1 MKRKIREICTI
12 FFAALFFLSGCS
24 AFRNQDST
32 GISAVRG
39 QEAASVYAPAEKN
52 RLTVYTSHQ
61 EDIYSPII
69 KEFEERTGIWVSVK
83 TGGTMELLEAIAAES
98 EKPQCDVIFGG
109 GIESLDSYRN
119 HFSPYQS
126 SLTENLPSEYLQE
139 DGLWTPFSIPPV
151 VLIYNPKLIRTNP
164 PTGWDS
170 LINPAWKGKIAFADP
185 EISGSSY
192 TALATL
198 LQILPGE
205 KAELL
210 QLFFHNLEGR
220 TLSDSGMVV
229 SEVANGSCYIGV
241 TLEENALRGI
251 KKGYDIAM
259 VYPEEGT
266 SAIPDGTAI
275 ISGCPHEENAR
286 LFLDFTLGNDVQTY
300 LSESCNLRAVQ
311 ADIPQ
316 PDGVTQDFPC
326 FDYDIGWAA
335 GNQEEILASWHS
347 LKTDSEVISSLEIPE
362 TAGDSAADKEVAP

>member
-1 MKRKIREICTI
+1 MRRKIREICTI
-12 FFAALFFLSGCS
+12 FFAALFFLSGCGSFQDQNS
-24 AFRNQDST
+24 AGSP
-32 GISAVRG
+32 AVRG
-39 QEAASVYAPAEKN
+39 QEAASVYAPDERN
-52 RLTVYTSHQ
+52 RLTIYTSHQ

-83 TGGTMELLEAIAAES
+83 TGGTIELLEAIAAES

-119 HFSPYQS
+119 HFSPYKS
-126 SLTENLPSEYLQE
+126 SLAENLPSEYLQE

-164 PTGWDS
+164 PAGWDS

-192 TALATL
+192 TALGTF

-220 TLSDSGMVV
+220 TLSDSGMAVN
-229 SEVANGSCYIGV
+229 EVANGSCYIGV

-275 ISGCPHEENAR
+275 ISGCPHEDNAR
-286 LFLDFTLGNDVQTY
+286 LFLDFTLGYDVQTY
-300 LSESCNLRAVQ
+300 LSESCNLRAIL

-316 PDGVTQDFPC
+316 PDGVTGDFPR
-326 FDYDIGWAA
+326 FAYDIGWAG
-335 GNQEEILASWHS
+335 GNQEEILAAWHT
-347 LKTDSEVISSLEIPE
+347 LKTDSGVIPAVELPEKAGNPAVDLEVSP
-362 TAGDSAADKEVAP
+362 